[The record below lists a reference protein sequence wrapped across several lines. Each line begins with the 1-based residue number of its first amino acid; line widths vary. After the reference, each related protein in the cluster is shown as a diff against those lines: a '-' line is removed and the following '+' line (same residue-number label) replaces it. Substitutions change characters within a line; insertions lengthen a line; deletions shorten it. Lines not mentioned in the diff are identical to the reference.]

1 MFLHRANHLAESSNQ
16 FNRRAKKVRK
26 KFWWQNMKMKL
37 ILGGAVA
44 TVLLVILIW
53 ICMKFVKGDDGQISE
68 ENNNDQIQL
77 PTMLD

>member
-68 ENNNDQIQL
+68 ENNNDQN
-77 PTMLD
+77 PASDHA

>member
-1 MFLHRANHLAESSNQ
+1 MAESSNQ

-68 ENNNDQIQL
+68 ENNNDQN
-77 PTMLD
+77 PASDHA

>member
-53 ICMKFVKGDDGQISE
+53 ICMKFVKGDDGQISD
-68 ENNNDQIQL
+68 ENNNDQN
-77 PTMLD
+77 PASDHA

>member
-1 MFLHRANHLAESSNQ
+1 MFLYRANHLAESSNQ

-68 ENNNDQIQL
+68 ENNNDQN
-77 PTMLD
+77 PASDHA

>member
-53 ICMKFVKGDDGQISE
+53 ICMKFVKSDDGQISE
-68 ENNNDQIQL
+68 ENDNDQN
-77 PTMLD
+77 PASGHS